1 MKSYWAVAQ
10 ILYLCFMQHSKA
22 QLVNVIHFL
31 HAKGWAPATSSN
43 YSFREAGASNFFISE
58 SGIDKGT
65 FAAENFLHVT
75 PEGEPIDDKRRPSA
89 ETALHSIIYQLYPE
103 VHCVLHTH
111 TVLNTILSERYL
123 AQGALYLANYE
134 ILKGFTGV
142 KTHEIQ
148 VKIPIFENTQN
159 IPLLAKAV
167 ETYAQANREMQAFLI
182 AGHGMY
188 TWGSTIAD
196 ARRHVEV
203 VEFLLECEYRKLL
216 LRR

>member
-1 MKSYWAVAQ
+1 MGQ
-10 ILYLCFMQHSKA
+10 IRYLCPMQHLKE
-22 QLVNVIHFL
+22 QLVSVIRFL
-31 HAKGWAPATSSN
+31 HAQGWAPATSSN
-43 YSFREAGASNFFISE
+43 YSFREAGERNFFISQ
-58 SGIDKGT
+58 SGMDKGAFST
-65 FAAENFLHVT
+65 ENFIHVT
-75 PEGEPIDDKRRPSA
+75 PQGKPIDDERRRPSA
-89 ETALHSIIYQLYPE
+89 ETALHSVVYQLYAE

-111 TVLNTILSERYL
+111 SVLNTILSERYL

-134 ILKGFTGV
+134 ILKGFAGV
-142 KTHEIQ
+142 KSHEIQ
-148 VKIPIFENTQN
+148 VKLPIFENTQN

-167 ETYAQANREMQAFLI
+167 ETYARENREMQAFLI

-188 TWGSTIAD
+188 TWGSTIAE